1 MILGSELELKKVQT
15 AVSKHLGIL
24 LKIRGRGNGAK
35 VWINTASSETIIV
48 LWLLDLHLCGSSV
61 KYLFFVCLVISLPRF
76 QQLHLKYIFY
86 IFLTFCSG

>member
-24 LKIRGRGNGAK
+24 PKIRGRRNGAK

-48 LWLLDLHLCGSSV
+48 LGLLDLHLV
-61 KYLFFVCLVISLPRF
+61 W
-76 QQLHLKYIFY
+76 
-86 IFLTFCSG
+86 